1 MAFASFDVFP
11 FIVAVLPSQFCG
23 LDALTVDAARRRVLV
38 TARLAILA
46 KIMPN
51 HPITDFVCHFN

>member
-11 FIVAVLPSQFCG
+11 LVVAVLPSQFCG
-23 LDALTVDAARRRVLV
+23 LNALTVDAARRRVLV
-38 TARLAILA
+38 TAHLAILA

-51 HPITDFVCHFN
+51 HSIASFACYFN